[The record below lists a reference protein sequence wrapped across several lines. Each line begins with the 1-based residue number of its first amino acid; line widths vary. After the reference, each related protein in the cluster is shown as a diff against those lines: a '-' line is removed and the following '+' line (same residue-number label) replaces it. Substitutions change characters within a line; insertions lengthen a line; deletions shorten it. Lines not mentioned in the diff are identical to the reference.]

1 MLSAAE
7 NDTLFKKQLL
17 EEMEAVNGSN
27 SMCFVG
33 DRIMAPSKDVHILI
47 PRI

>member
-7 NDTLFKKQLL
+7 KDTLFKKQLL

-27 SMCFVG
+27 STGFVV
-33 DRIMAPSKDVHILI
+33 DRIAAPQKCSL
-47 PRI
+47 PNPWNL